1 MRRNRFAFAALAA
14 LAAAAAAPAARAA
27 SDSEELVVKAQLTA
41 EKMIAH
47 PEMPQLTSWLK
58 RARGV
63 LIVPSLLKAGFILG
77 GEGGSGVLLS
87 RDDKGRWSA
96 PAFYTV
102 ASGSIGLQIGVQ
114 DAQVLFVI
122 MTEKG
127 LAAMIDRQ
135 VKLGADASVAV
146 GPTGRGVEGA
156 TTLNL
161 DADIYS
167 FALTR
172 GLFGG
177 VSFEGSVAAVRGE
190 WNEAYYGKPVEPKDI
205 LIGRTVSNRQ
215 ADKLRETLAVR

>member
-77 GEGGSGVLLS
+77 GEGGTGVLLAKATDGS
-87 RDDKGRWSA
+87 WSS
-96 PAFYTV
+96 PAFYSIGA
-102 ASGSIGLQIGVQ
+102 ASFGLQIGLETAEV
-114 DAQVLFVI
+114 VFFV
-122 MTEKG
+122 MSDKALKAWMSDE
-127 LAAMIDRQ
+127 